1 MKPYLAKTPQVIS
14 TLFRNQVWSYSRL
27 KKNIYLTFDDGPTPK
42 ITEWV
47 LDTLKQYNA
56 QATFFC
62 IGKNIEQNPA
72 VFKKIIDH
80 GHAIGNH
87 TYDHLNGWKSKKK
100 DYINSVL
107 KTEKIISEYIEHPS
121 QKLFRPP
128 YGRIRITQTNELS
141 KYNYKVIMW
150 SVLSGDFD
158 HEITNDDCLKNVINN
173 SNYGDIIVFHD
184 SEKAFDKLKVVLPK
198 TLEILNEKGY
208 NFKKIEN

>member
-1 MKPYLAKTPQVIS
+1 MKPYLAKTPNVIS
-14 TLFRNQVWSYSRL
+14 TLFRNQVWSFS
-27 KKNIYLTFDDGPTPK
+27 KEEKNIYLTFDDGPTPK

-72 VFKKIIDH
+72 ILKKIIDN

-87 TYDHLNGWKSKKK
+87 TYEHLNGWKSKKK
-100 DYINSVL
+100 DYLNSVL
-107 KTEKIISEYIEHPS
+107 KTEKIISKFVQTPS
-121 QKLFRPP
+121 KKLFRPP

-141 KYNYKVIMW
+141 KNNYKVIMW

-158 HEITNDDCLKNVINN
+158 HAISNEKCLLNVINN
-173 SNYGDIIVFHD
+173 SNNGDIIVFHD
-184 SEKAFDKLKVVLPK
+184 SEKAFEKLQVVLPK
-198 TLEILNEKGY
+198 TLEFLSEKGY